1 MKIEFKDL
9 IKNSSILSIPGFIS
23 IFISLLSIPIHLNY
37 AGSENYGNYIIFHF
51 ILLISINFNFGIG
64 KSTVISINNFPEKKK
79 EIAFK
84 AIGYTKNISIVILF
98 TFLLIYFANFT
109 IVNNFFD
116 IKKSLPYFLLGS
128 IITIFFVTF
137 EGILQG
143 NRKFKSISILN
154 LLFYSFSISI
164 PSLLLVINDNLDVE
178 SLISISI
185 VIKLISVLIMFLI
198 IHNNNLIKFSKTKIL
213 MNNLKKNSRW
223 ITLNSILVQFYDL
236 FDKYLIKIFL
246 GPIAVATYS
255 IPQQLTGKL
264 SIISKSFSAFLLPN
278 LSKKK
283 INNRSLNFSLYIF
296 VKIIPIII
304 LILMPLYP
312 FILGF
317 WLGSSFNETIHNL
330 TKIFS
335 ISVIFS
341 CASHLLVTKFEAS
354 KTLYKNL
361 KVELILMPFFIFS
374 LYLLTSGSYT
384 LFAISIL
391 ILFKE
396 LVLFFLRL
404 NYLKSEIIRV
414 ASYYYY
420 SIYILLMLFSSFYN
434 NKLYYF
440 LLIVLILNFIKRK

>member
-1 MKIEFKDL
+1 MKIKFKDL
-9 IKNSSILSIPGFIS
+9 IKNSSILSAPGIIS

-64 KSTVISINNFPEKKK
+64 KSAVISINNFPEKKR

-84 AIGYTKNISIVILF
+84 AIGYTKNISVVF
-98 TFLLIYFANFT
+98 FLIFILIYFTNFSLF
-109 IVNNFFD
+109 NNYLNFQ
-116 IKKSLPYFLLGS
+116 KSLSYFLLGS

-154 LLFYSFSISI
+154 LFFYSFSISI
-164 PSLLLVINDNLDVE
+164 PSLVLVINNKLDVE
-178 SLISISI
+178 SLIFISI
-185 VIKLISVLIMFLI
+185 IIKLISVLIMFFI
-198 IHNNNLIKFSKTKIL
+198 IYNDNLIKFSKTKIL
-213 MNNLKKNSRW
+213 MNNLKKNSKW
-223 ITLNSILVQFYDL
+223 ITLNSLLVQFYDL

-283 INNRSLNFSLYIF
+283 FDNQSLDFSLFIF
-296 VKIIPIII
+296 IKIIPIII
-304 LILMPLYP
+304 FLLMPQYP
-312 FILGF
+312 FILEF
-317 WLGSSFNETIHNL
+317 WLGNSYNETIHYL

-354 KTLYKNL
+354 KTLNKNL
-361 KVELILMPFFIFS
+361 KIELVLMPFFIFS
-374 LYLLTSGSYT
+374 LYLLTSNNYT
-384 LFAISIL
+384 LFAIGIL
-391 ILFKE
+391 ILLKE

-404 NYLKSEIIRV
+404 NYLKSQITQI

-420 SIYILLMLFSSFYN
+420 SICFLLMFFLSFYN
-434 NKLYYF
+434 IKLYYF
-440 LLIVLILNFIKRK
+440 LLIVLILNLVRK

>member
-1 MKIEFKDL
+1 MKIKFKDL
-9 IKNSSILSIPGFIS
+9 IKNSSILSAPGIIS

-64 KSTVISINNFPEKKK
+64 KSAVISINNFPEKKR

-84 AIGYTKNISIVILF
+84 AIGYTKNISVVF
-98 TFLLIYFANFT
+98 FLIFILIYFTNFSLF
-109 IVNNFFD
+109 NNYLNFQ
-116 IKKSLPYFLLGS
+116 KSLSYFLLGS

-154 LLFYSFSISI
+154 LFFYSFSISI
-164 PSLLLVINDNLDVE
+164 PSLVLVINNKLDVE
-178 SLISISI
+178 SLIFISI
-185 VIKLISVLIMFLI
+185 IIKLISVLIMFFI
-198 IHNNNLIKFSKTKIL
+198 IYNDNLIKFSKTKIL
-213 MNNLKKNSRW
+213 MNNLKKNSKW
-223 ITLNSILVQFYDL
+223 ITLNSLLVQFYDL

-283 INNRSLNFSLYIF
+283 FDNQSLDFSLFIF
-296 VKIIPIII
+296 IKIIPIII
-304 LILMPLYP
+304 FLLMPQYP
-312 FILGF
+312 FILEF
-317 WLGSSFNETIHNL
+317 WLGNSYNETIHYL

-354 KTLYKNL
+354 KTLNKNL
-361 KVELILMPFFIFS
+361 KIELVLMPFFIFS
-374 LYLLTSGSYT
+374 LYLLTSNNYT
-384 LFAISIL
+384 LFAICIL
-391 ILFKE
+391 ILLKE

-404 NYLKSEIIRV
+404 NYLKSQITQI

-420 SIYILLMLFSSFYN
+420 SICFLLMFFLSFYN
-434 NKLYYF
+434 IKLYYF
-440 LLIVLILNFIKRK
+440 LLIVLILNLVRK